1 MEKVIG
7 RKYKILFICLGN
19 ICRSPSAEAVMKAV
33 VEKAGLS
40 DTISIDS
47 AGISGYHDGESAD
60 KRMMTHALRRGYD
73 LTSISRRIRPLTD
86 YDDFDLIIGMDDQNI
101 EDLNVLAPRE
111 EVKTKIHKMT
121 EFCTKYKIDTVPDPY
136 FGGAAGFELVL
147 DLLED
152 SCEGVLK
159 FIIHNWRQS
168 RRFLRRNVATVKRKQ

>member
-1 MEKVIG
+1 MEDIKG

-40 DTISIDS
+40 DTIYIDS

-60 KRMMTHALRRGYD
+60 KRMMTHAIRRGYN

-86 YDDFDLIIGMDDQNI
+86 YDDFDIIIGMDNQNI
-101 EDLNVLAPRE
+101 EDLNVLAPNE
-111 EVKTKIHKMT
+111 EVKAKIHKMT
-121 EFCTKYKIDTVPDPY
+121 EFCTTHKIETVPDPY
-136 FGGAAGFELVL
+136 FGGSEGFELVL

-152 SCEGVLK
+152 ACKGLLNKISVSL
-159 FIIHNWRQS
+159 
-168 RRFLRRNVATVKRKQ
+168 